1 MSYKILTPT
10 VTLFDNN
17 GNLDVEGNKALIE
30 HLINGG
36 VGGLVPLG
44 STGEFTNLNLEVKKE
59 LLNLYTET
67 VNGRVDILAG
77 TGSLDISECINLSNY
92 ALDLG
97 AKGVLVMLPY
107 YFGIDD
113 EEAYK
118 YFDKVAKNV
127 NGNLYIYNFP
137 ARSGFDIKPE
147 TILRLA
153 KENKNI
159 VGLKDSTTNIRHT
172 QDVLYK
178 VLQEI
183 PEFEVFSGFD
193 SQFISNICAGGSG
206 GISAIS
212 NIEPKMWSDWVK
224 AAKEG
229 DFEEIKDIQRK
240 IDKLMELYDV
250 QSNVSLILKRM
261 LADDGMNIKTNTIFP
276 FDEISNEDYEK
287 AKGIRAAAKKL

>member
-44 STGEFTNLNLEVKKE
+44 STGEFTNLNLEMKKD
-59 LLNLYTET
+59 LLKLYVDT
-67 VNGRVDILAG
+67 VDGRVDILAG
-77 TGSLDISECINLSNY
+77 TGSLDISECIELSNF

-97 AKGVLVMLPY
+97 VGGVLVIPPY
-107 YFGIDD
+107 YYGIND
-113 EEAYK
+113 EEVYK
-118 YFDKVAKNV
+118 YFDKVAKSI

-137 ARSGFDIKPE
+137 ARSGFDIKPD
-147 TILRLA
+147 TVLRLA

-159 VGLKDSTTNIRHT
+159 RGLKDSTSNVRHT
-172 QDVLYK
+172 LDIIYK
-178 VLQEI
+178 VLPEI
-183 PEFEVFSGFD
+183 PYFKVFSGFD
-193 SQFISNICAGGSG
+193 SQFIPNICAGGAG

-212 NIEPKMWSDWVK
+212 NIEPKMWSSWVR
-224 AAKEG
+224 AVEEG
-229 DFEEIKDIQRK
+229 DFGTIQTIQRK

-250 QSNVSLILKRM
+250 QSNVSLILKKM
-261 LADDGMNIKTNTIFP
+261 LNDDGLSVKANTIFP
-276 FDEISNEDYEK
+276 FDEISNEDYRK
-287 AKGIRAAAKKL
+287 AKEIRAVAKKL